1 MLRLARV
8 LASLYIR
15 KDNLTMRRK
24 KNKRYKKVIL
34 NIIIYMILLF
44 VLIYSGIKIFKWYN
58 DKTNNNKIAEQ
69 IKSTVIVE
77 DKNEDEN
84 KEEYTVDF
92 KKLKEQNNETVAWIK
107 VNNTNV
113 EYPVLR
119 ATNNSFYLNHSFDKS
134 KNSAGWI
141 FADYRNKFDGTDKN
155 IIIYGHNMRDD
166 SMFGSLKNILNSA
179 WYDNEENTNI
189 TLYTENE
196 KSIYKVFS
204 IYKIESEDY
213 YIKTEFSNDNEFEKF
228 IETLK
233 KRSIKNFNIDISK
246 EDSILTLSTCAN
258 NNKYRVVLHAKKM

>member
-1 MLRLARV
+1 
-8 LASLYIR
+8 
-15 KDNLTMRRK
+15 MRRK

-44 VLIYSGIKIFKWYN
+44 VLIYSGIKIFKWYK

-69 IKSTVIVE
+69 IKSTVIV
-77 DKNEDEN
+77 EDEN

-113 EYPVLR
+113 EYPVVR

-141 FADYRNKFDGTDKN
+141 FADYKNKFDNTDKN
-155 IIIYGHNMRDD
+155 IVIYGHNMRDD
-166 SMFGSLKNILNSA
+166 SMFGSLKNILNSD
-179 WYDNEENTNI
+179 WYDNDENTNI

>member
-1 MLRLARV
+1 MWRLARV

-44 VLIYSGIKIFKWYN
+44 VLIYSVIKIFKWYN

-77 DKNEDEN
+77 DKNE
-84 KEEYTVDF
+84 EEYTVDF

-228 IETLK
+228 IRENL
-233 KRSIKNFNIDISK
+233 II
-246 EDSILTLSTCAN
+246 
-258 NNKYRVVLHAKKM
+258 

>member
-1 MLRLARV
+1 
-8 LASLYIR
+8 
-15 KDNLTMRRK
+15 MRRK

-44 VLIYSGIKIFKWYN
+44 VLTYSGIKIYKWYK

-92 KKLKEQNNETVAWIK
+92 DKLKEQNNETVAWIK

-113 EYPVLR
+113 EYPVVR
-119 ATNNSFYLNHSFDKS
+119 STNNSFYLNHSFDKS

-141 FADYRNKFDGTDKN
+141 FADYKNKFDNTDKN
-155 IIIYGHNMRDD
+155 IIIYGHNMRDG
-166 SMFGSLKNILNSA
+166 SMFGSMKNILNSE

-228 IETLK
+228 IEKLK

-258 NNKYRVVLHAKKM
+258 NNKYRVVLHSVRIK